1 MMQYETLAKFIEL
14 LAMIIM
20 AIAFYYGY
28 SLMKFIPKELKSLN
42 LIVFAL
48 FFMILR
54 RISSL
59 FSFGIKE
66 VVVITS
72 IISLII
78 ALLVLLGFRRVYH
91 NVRGH

>member
-1 MMQYETLAKFIEL
+1 MTQYETLAKFIEL
-14 LAMIIM
+14 LAMLIM
-20 AIAFYYGY
+20 MIAFYYGY
-28 SLMKFIPKELKSLN
+28 SLIKVIPKELKSLN

-54 RISSL
+54 RISSIC
-59 FSFGIKE
+59 SFEIE
-66 VVVITS
+66 AMVVIAS

-78 ALLVLLGFRRVYH
+78 ALLALLGFRRVYH